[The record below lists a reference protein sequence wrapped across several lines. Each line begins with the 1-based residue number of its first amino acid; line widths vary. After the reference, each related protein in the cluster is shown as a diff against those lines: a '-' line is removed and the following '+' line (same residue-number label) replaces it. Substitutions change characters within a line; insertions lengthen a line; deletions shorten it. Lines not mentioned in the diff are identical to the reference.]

1 MAYLPLSKEL
11 KIMRELSD
19 IKNKELFAIVSV
31 GYNRLKSQKRLLH
44 SLLNADY
51 SGYSDVP
58 LVISIDCSG
67 DEELYDYA
75 RKFEWPYGEK
85 YVLIREKRM
94 GLKEHIL
101 ACGDL
106 TQYFKG
112 IILLEDDIYVAK
124 GFYDYTMQTNNYY
137 GDCPKVSSI
146 ALYANEMNGF
156 LWLPMV
162 KLKNESDV
170 TAGQSVATWGEA
182 WNSRMWAEFRDWLAK
197 TEIPWDDLDMPH
209 QIKEWTKAWSKYY
222 DAYMVMEDKYSI
234 YPYTSLTT
242 NFSDAGEHGSAN
254 NTIVQV
260 SLQQGKKQY
269 NFMPFGQLVK
279 YDIYSN
285 NLLLPEVLGIP
296 RKDICLD
303 LYGVRPNDKNCRY
316 YLSVKRLPYKVVK
329 SYGLFMRPQ
338 ELNVIEGVPGND
350 IFLYDTSEKGNKPKG
365 GSKAGR
371 IIYYLHGFNYKYL
384 PLATWANCIILSKK
398 VMDRLKKYSK
408 KLFK

>member
-1 MAYLPLSKEL
+1 MGQ
-11 KIMRELSD
+11 ISD
-19 IKNKELFAIVSV
+19 INNKELFAIVSV
-31 GYNRLKSQKRLLH
+31 GYNRIKSQKRLLN

-51 SGYSDVP
+51 TNYANVP
-58 LVISIDCSG
+58 LIISIDCSG

-75 RKFEWPYGEK
+75 RSFEWPFGDK
-85 YVLIREKRM
+85 YVFIREKRM

-124 GFYDYTMQTNNYY
+124 GFYDYAIQVNEYY

-156 LWLPMV
+156 LWLPMT

-182 WNSRMWAEFRDWLAK
+182 WNSRMWAEFREWLAK
-197 TEIPWDDLDMPH
+197 TDIPWSEIDMPH

-222 DAYMVMEDKYSI
+222 DAYLVMEDKYSI

-260 SLQQGKKQY
+260 SLQQGRKQY
-269 NFMPFGQLVK
+269 NFLPFEQLVK
-279 YDIYSN
+279 YDVYSN
-285 NLLLPEVLGIP
+285 NLLLPGVLNL
-296 RKDICLD
+296 RREDICLD
-303 LYGVRPNDKNCRY
+303 LYGVRPNDKKCRY
-316 YLSVKRLPYKVVK
+316 YLSVQRMPYKVVK
-329 SYGLFMRPQ
+329 SYGLYMRPQ
-338 ELNVIEGVPGND
+338 ELNVIEDIPGND
-350 IFLYDTSEKGNKPKG
+350 IFLYDTSESGKKPHG
-365 GSKAGR
+365 GTFSNR
-371 IIYYLHGFNYKYL
+371 LIYYLHGFGYKYI
-384 PLATWANCIILSKK
+384 PLAFWANCKILFKK
-398 VMDRLKKYSK
+398 VTDRTKKYAK